1 MPTRR
6 VFILTQDGSILPEST
21 KKQIQIMLNDSDDTH
36 YQYMEGDDWLPA
48 YRVGY
53 NLHPQNALVFHEH
66 SDTRNG
72 FFVFTDPSVL
82 KQISD
87 KLIQTDKART
97 SWEVVRDFVNS

>member
-21 KKQIQIMLNDSDDTH
+21 KEQIQIMLNDSDDTH

-53 NLHPQNALVFHEH
+53 NLNSGHRKSPPVVNQ
-66 SDTRNG
+66 SSSKS
-72 FFVFTDPSVL
+72 PS
-82 KQISD
+82 
-87 KLIQTDKART
+87 TYC
-97 SWEVVRDFVNS
+97 